1 MEWTKLRQDEFKDAV
16 EKSNKVCIIP
26 IGCIESHGIH
36 LPLGCDVFHGRYIA
50 AKAAEKA
57 EVCVFPELFCGE
69 KSGAGEYP
77 GTVIFPTPLI
87 FQILEQCCNEIARN
101 GFNKILIFNSH
112 GGNVA
117 MTNAFSR
124 YMLQKKPSFIV
135 STYNLFMPEVPNILA
150 EAEKYPYLTNEDKAI
165 LQKYIDDKH
174 FDGHGGFLES
184 SWMKEICPELTRVDL
199 MDKKSGISTHRLDEV
214 SKHKIYSAFGWMA
227 NYPDSYTA
235 SYLPGLNERI
245 AKAVTERSIEETAE
259 VFSFYKNETTLNEY
273 YEEWIAKQ

>member
-1 MEWTKLRQDEFKDAV
+1 MEWTKLRQDEFKAAV
-16 EKSNKVCIIP
+16 EESNKVCILP

-57 EVCVFPELFCGE
+57 GVCVFPELFCGE
-69 KSGAGEYP
+69 KSGAGEFP

-101 GFNKILIFNSH
+101 GFTKILILNSH

-117 MTNAFSR
+117 MTNAFAR
-124 YMLQKKPSFIV
+124 YILQKKPSYIL
-135 STYNLFMPEVPNILA
+135 STVNLFMPSVPDMLA
-150 EAEKYPYLTNEDKAI
+150 EIEKYPYLTEEDKAL
-165 LQKYIDDKH
+165 LQKYVDDKH

-184 SWMKEICPELTRVDL
+184 SWMLNMHPELTRVDL
-199 MDKKSGISTHRLDEV
+199 MDKKSGLSTHRFDEI
-214 SKHKIYSAFGWMA
+214 SKHKIYTGFAWMG

-245 AKAVTERSIEETAE
+245 ARAVTERSIEDTAE
-259 VFSFYKNETTLNEY
+259 IFSFYKNETVLNEY
-273 YEEWIAKQ
+273 YDEWIAKQ